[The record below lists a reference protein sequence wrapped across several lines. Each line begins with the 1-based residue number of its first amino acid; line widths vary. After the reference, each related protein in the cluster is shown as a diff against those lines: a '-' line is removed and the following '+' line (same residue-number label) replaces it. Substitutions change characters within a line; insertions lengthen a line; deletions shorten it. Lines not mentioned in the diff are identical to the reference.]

1 MQGFNMGRYVP
12 PDLEGTTSGN
22 ALHRK
27 KPPGQRVRASDGTI
41 QQTVRFEMPFAVWC
55 DTCSTKTA
63 PTIIGQGVRF
73 NATKTRAG
81 NYLST
86 PVWSFRMRHAVCGG
100 ELEVRTDPKNTAYVV
115 ASGGT
120 RRDTGDDNGP
130 NAARDATGLIST
142 DGSSGLRILTDKERA
157 EMRASAFK
165 QLERTIED
173 REQAAQTR
181 LRIDEI
187 EAAQATSWDDPYAA
201 NAKLRREFRVGRHDR
216 EKAGKAAEDLKD
228 RMSLGIDLLP
238 ESELDARRA
247 ALVDFRPATD
257 SGDGAEDGRKAL
269 TKPLFAAG
277 TSASGARL
285 SGNNTPDRGS
295 SASKPLS
302 AAKKTHG
309 SRKKPSRRL
318 KSEIAAAQHKDT
330 LVSEIVGN
338 TRASKDPFLVAF
350 GSAASPAE
358 PRARVL
364 AGIKR
369 KQSSGNLEGA
379 VKDAPDPSAPGL
391 KVAKTTNRERDV
403 NEEGGESDV
412 KANTGA
418 AMSNKPSL
426 PLVAA
431 LVEYDSD

>member
-1 MQGFNMGRYVP
+1 MGRYVP

-100 ELEVRTDPKNTAYVV
+100 ELEIRTDPANTAYVV

-130 NAARDATGLIST
+130 GATRDASGLIST

-173 REQAAQTR
+173 REQTAQTR

-187 EAAQATSWDDPYAA
+187 EAAQTTSWDDPYAA
-201 NAKLRREFRVGRHDR
+201 NAKLRREFRVGRHER

-269 TKPLFAAG
+269 TRPLFAAG
-277 TSASGARL
+277 TGALGARL
-285 SGNNTPDRGS
+285 SGNNTPDRGPSASSMPS
-295 SASKPLS
+295 SAANKP
-302 AAKKTHG
+302 HG
-309 SRKKPSRRL
+309 NHNKPSRRL
-318 KSEIAAAQHKDT
+318 KSEIAAAQHKDS

-338 TRASKDPFLVAF
+338 TRAAKDPFLVAF
-350 GSAASPAE
+350 GLASSPAE

-369 KQSSGNLEGA
+369 KQSSGKLNDA
-379 VKDAPDPSAPGL
+379 VKDAASPSAPGS
-391 KVAKTTNRERDV
+391 KVAKTTNREREV
-403 NEEGGESDV
+403 NGDGGESDV
-412 KANTGA
+412 KTSAVA
-418 AMSNKPSL
+418 AACDKPGL
-426 PLVAA
+426 LLVSA